1 MTPLHGR
8 RGFLLGS
15 RSGPAPTATMPG
27 VHHPAYDFND
37 APIPYGVSLWA
48 KVMKAGMPVR

>member
-1 MTPLHGR
+1 
-8 RGFLLGS
+8 
-15 RSGPAPTATMPG
+15 MPG